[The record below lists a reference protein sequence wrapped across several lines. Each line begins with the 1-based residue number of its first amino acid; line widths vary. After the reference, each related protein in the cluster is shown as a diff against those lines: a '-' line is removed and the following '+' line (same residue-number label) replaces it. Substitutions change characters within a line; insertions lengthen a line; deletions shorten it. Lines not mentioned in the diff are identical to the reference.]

1 MRKLLTRLNW
11 LLIPSLIIICSCSK
25 DKVKAELP
33 PANNDLIS
41 TTTDTSNSVTASPV
55 SVEQTGKNP
64 ADFIPKG
71 YRIFEKS
78 YGDLNKDGLE
88 DCMLIIK
95 KIDDANIVNHESR
108 GKLDMNRRGIIVLL
122 KNQNGY
128 QLAAEN
134 NNCFSSENE
143 DGGAYFSPELIVEA
157 EKGNLIIHYAHG
169 KYGYWRYIFRYQNSG
184 FELIGYDE
192 SSNNGPLVNSTTS
205 INFLTKKKRKDIN
218 TNEEAEGGDEI
229 FETTWS
235 NIKITK
241 LLDLTEIRDF
251 DELEMTY

>member
-55 SVEQTGKNP
+55 SVEQTRKNP

>member
-11 LLIPSLIIICSCSK
+11 LLIPSLIIICGCSK

-33 PANNDLIS
+33 SANNDLIS
-41 TTTDTSNSVTASPV
+41 TTTDTSNSVTALPV

-143 DGGAYFSPELIVEA
+143 DGGAYFSPELIVET

-229 FETTWS
+229 FETIWS

>member
-41 TTTDTSNSVTASPV
+41 TTTDTNNSVTASPV
-55 SVEQTGKNP
+55 SVEQTRKNP

-251 DELEMTY
+251 DELQMAY

>member
-55 SVEQTGKNP
+55 SVEQTRKNP

-169 KYGYWRYIFRYQNSG
+169 KYGYWIYIFRYQNSG

>member
-41 TTTDTSNSVTASPV
+41 TTTDTNNSVTASPV
-55 SVEQTGKNP
+55 SVEQTRKNP

-251 DELEMTY
+251 DELEMAY

>member
-11 LLIPSLIIICSCSK
+11 LLIPSLIIICGCSK

-33 PANNDLIS
+33 SANNDLIS

-71 YRIFEKS
+71 YKIFEKS